1 MSVNSLKALRALA
14 IIRLVNGGLGLLAP
28 SFLVRR
34 LAAPNGSQSVAYYP
48 FRMFGIRTLLL
59 GCDLLI
65 LRGPN
70 LERAV
75 KLAVVIHAS
84 DTASAVVGGMRHEV
98 PRKTAVLTTA
108 ISAINTALALVAMFG
123 RAWEEEGRPHGAL
136 FAPRFH
142 SSHRQ

>member
-1 MSVNSLKALRALA
+1 VSIALRRFARSRSFGWSTAASDSWHPVFLFAAL
-14 IIRLVNGGLGLLAP
+14 
-28 SFLVRR
+28 RR
-34 LAAPNGSQSVAYYP
+34 RTVV
-48 FRMFGIRTLLL
+48 RMFGIRTLLL

-75 KLAVVIHAS
+75 KMAVVIHAS
-84 DTASAVVGGMRHEV
+84 DTASAVVGGIRHEV

-123 RAWEEEGRPHGAL
+123 RAWEEEGRPHGAP